1 MVKQPHVLVLPW
13 PAQGH
18 VMPMMQVSQ
27 KLVDLGVQVTFA
39 ITESLHKQLLANLS
53 SSLKEGVRNDLNR
66 IRIVSRPEGLEYQN
80 QEKASDYLE
89 ELVMKINEEINGGN
103 NGEEKVS
110 CVIADAGVYWAYEP
124 AKKMGLKIAMFCPTS
139 LAVTAMTLHIPKLI
153 EAGIIDENGT
163 PLKQEMI
170 KISPALPEINI
181 DDFLWIRT
189 YDQGMGKLLFHMG
202 FSISKSIK
210 LADWV
215 LCNSFDKLEPA
226 ACDILPYI
234 RTIGPLVGSSEV
246 NQTMGQFWAEDSTC
260 LTWLDSQP
268 ANSVIYIA
276 FGSITTLNRDQ
287 FSELVHGLDLTGR
300 QFLLVVRSDMTDA
313 AIAYP
318 DGFTEKGKIVNWSPQ
333 REVLAH
339 PSVACF
345 LTHCGWNSTMDGLR
359 FGIPFLCWPYFA
371 DQIHN
376 TTYICD
382 VWKTGL
388 RLNKDGNGIVSRN
401 EIKSRVE
408 ELIADEGIKT
418 RVAELKKLSMDSA
431 SEGGSSSK
439 NFSNFVEALCQ
450 GKCGVTAAP
459 K

>member
-1 MVKQPHVLVLPW
+1 MVKQTHVLVLPW

-27 KLVDLGVQVTFA
+27 KIVDHGVQVTFA

-53 SSLKEGVRNDLNR
+53 SSSKEGVRNDLNR

-89 ELVMKINEEINGGN
+89 ELVMKINGGN

-260 LTWLDSQP
+260 LTWLDSRP
-268 ANSVIYIA
+268 VNSVIYIA

-313 AIAYP
+313 TVAYP
-318 DGFTEKGKIVNWSPQ
+318 DGFTEKGKI
-333 REVLAH
+333 
-339 PSVACF
+339 
-345 LTHCGWNSTMDGLR
+345 
-359 FGIPFLCWPYFA
+359 
-371 DQIHN
+371 IHN

-408 ELIADEGIKT
+408 ELIADEGIQT
-418 RVAELKKLSMDSA
+418 RVAELKKLSMESA

-439 NFSNFVEALCQ
+439 NFFNFVEALKCQ